1 MYLRINLPSFPANSR
16 CLGQSERPT
25 YVSLPLSDISQTTR
39 LRYPLRR
46 PRFRLILPPKRLWY
60 ACLPTHILAIFIS
73 AAYTLVSARNS
84 NSRTEPPAYLTVS
97 GYDLLLNELHNTGR
111 SRRNSHLRTVYGNI
125 LPCHLTLP
133 LLYLRIPHRL
143 DKLHSDMPCAT
154 LSIKLIPF
162 PISLAIHPLLRP
174 SSIFIRNTGLCSFD
188 VTLRT
193 ILVSYLTCTSC

>member
-1 MYLRINLPSFPANSR
+1 MDLPSLLANSR
-16 CLGQSERPT
+16 YLGQSERPT
-25 YVSLPLSDISQTTR
+25 YVSLLLSDISQTTR

-46 PRFRLILPPKRLWY
+46 PRFRLILTPKRLWY

-111 SRRNSHLRTVYGNI
+111 SRRNSHLRTVYSDI

-162 PISLAIHPLLRP
+162 PISSRYPWRSIPCYALRILYLYSKHWPLL
-174 SSIFIRNTGLCSFD
+174 L
-188 VTLRT
+188 
-193 ILVSYLTCTSC
+193 

>member
-25 YVSLPLSDISQTTR
+25 YVSLLLSDIFPTTR

-60 ACLPTHILAIFIS
+60 ACSPTHILAIFVS

-97 GYDLLLNELHNTGR
+97 GYDLLLNELHNTVR
-111 SRRNSHLRTVYGNI
+111 SRRNSHLRTVYSDI

-162 PISLAIHPLLRP
+162 PISSPYPWQSILCYALRLLYLYPEHWPLL
-174 SSIFIRNTGLCSFD
+174 L
-188 VTLRT
+188 
-193 ILVSYLTCTSC
+193 